1 MQETGEIGLFFRV
14 FCILVRP
21 HCKFSYLSVIMWCM
35 LLRRPLTVMQ
45 KGRTNLFGIGTKDV
59 GIDLGTA
66 NTLVFIKGKGIV
78 LREPSVV
85 AKNTVT
91 NEIVAVGSAA
101 KNMIGRTPGSIVATR
116 PMKDGVIADF
126 ETTTAMIEHYM
137 KEATKASGG
146 SWKKP
151 NVMICVPYGIT
162 SVEQRAVI
170 DAARQAGAKDA
181 FTIEEPFAAAIGAN
195 LPVWEPTGSMVVDIG
210 GGTTEVAVISLGGI
224 VTSESIRVGGDTMDL
239 AIISYIRKT
248 YNLTIGE
255 RTAEAIKI
263 EIGSAK
269 DAVKAE
275 KMDIRGRDLLT
286 GLPKTLEISSEEI
299 VEALRESILQIIE
312 GVKKTLETTPPE
324 LSSDVME
331 RGIVLTGG
339 GAMLRNL
346 DKVISD
352 ETNMPVFIAEDPLDC
367 VAMGTGKALDNL
379 EVIKK
384 MQVK

>member
-1 MQETGEIGLFFRV
+1 M
-14 FCILVRP
+14 
-21 HCKFSYLSVIMWCM
+21 
-35 LLRRPLTVMQ
+35 
-45 KGRTNLFGIGTKDV
+45 FGFGARDV

-85 AKNTVT
+85 AKNTNT
-91 NEIVAVGSAA
+91 GEIVAVGSAA

-116 PMKDGVIADF
+116 PMKDGVIADY
-126 ETTTAMIEHYM
+126 EITTAMIEHYM
-137 KEATKASGG
+137 REAMKVSG
-146 SWKKP
+146 SAWKKP

-224 VTSESIRVGGDTMDL
+224 VTSESIRVGGDTMDG
-239 AIISYIRKT
+239 AIIGYIRKM

-269 DAVKAE
+269 KTDQVE
-275 KMDIRGRDLLT
+275 KMEIRGRDLLT
-286 GLPKTLEISSEEI
+286 GLPKTIEISSEEI
-299 VEALRESILQIIE
+299 VDALRESVLQIID

-339 GAMLRNL
+339 GALLRNL
-346 DKVISD
+346 DKIISD
-352 ETNMPVFIAEDPLDC
+352 ETNMPVFIAENPLDC
-367 VAMGTGKALDNL
+367 VAIGTGKALDNFEL
-379 EVIKK
+379 IKK
-384 MQVK
+384 MQMK

>member
-1 MQETGEIGLFFRV
+1 M
-14 FCILVRP
+14 
-21 HCKFSYLSVIMWCM
+21 
-35 LLRRPLTVMQ
+35 
-45 KGRTNLFGIGTKDV
+45 FGFGAKDV

-85 AKNTVT
+85 AKNT
-91 NEIVAVGSAA
+91 NNGDIVAVGNDA
-101 KNMIGRTPGSIVATR
+101 KNMIGRTPGSIVAIR

-126 ETTTAMIEHYM
+126 DITTAMIQYYL
-137 KEATKASGG
+137 KEAMKASGG
-146 SWKKP
+146 TWKKP

-162 SVEQRAVI
+162 SVERRAVI
-170 DAARQAGAKDA
+170 DAARQAGARDA
-181 FTIEEPFAAAIGAN
+181 VTIEEPFAAAIGSN

-224 VTSESIRVGGDTMDL
+224 VTSESVRVAGDAMDH
-239 AIISYIRKT
+239 AITSYIRKM

-269 DAVKAE
+269 VIDNVE
-275 KMDIRGRDLLT
+275 KMEIRGRDLVT

-299 VEALRESILQIIE
+299 SEALKESVTAIID
-312 GVKKTLETTPPE
+312 GVKKTLEQTPPE
-324 LSSDVME
+324 LSADVME

-339 GAMLRNL
+339 GALLKNL

-352 ETNMPVFIAEDPLDC
+352 ETSMPVFIAENPLDC
-367 VAMGTGKALDNL
+367 VAIGTGMALDHMNM
-379 EVIKK
+379 IRQNSKH
-384 MQVK
+384 

>member
-1 MQETGEIGLFFRV
+1 M
-14 FCILVRP
+14 
-21 HCKFSYLSVIMWCM
+21 
-35 LLRRPLTVMQ
+35 
-45 KGRTNLFGIGTKDV
+45 FGFGAKDV

-85 AKNTVT
+85 AKNTHT
-91 NEIVAVGSAA
+91 GEIVAVGSAA
-101 KNMIGRTPGSIVATR
+101 KNMIGRTPGSIIATR

-126 ETTTAMIEHYM
+126 EITTAMIEHYM
-137 KEATKASGG
+137 KEAMKASGG

-151 NVMICVPYGIT
+151 NVMVCVPYGIT

-170 DAARQAGAKDA
+170 DASRQGGAKDA
-181 FTIEEPFAAAIGAN
+181 YTIEEPFAAAIGAG

-224 VTSESIRVGGDTMDL
+224 VTSESIRVGGDTMDN
-239 AIISYIRKT
+239 AISGYIRKT

-255 RTAEAIKI
+255 RTAEAIKL

-269 DAVKAE
+269 VEEETE
-275 KMDIRGRDLLT
+275 KMEIRGRDLLT
-286 GLPKTLEISSEEI
+286 GLPKTIEISSDEI
-299 VEALRESILQIIE
+299 AGALRESISHIIE

-339 GAMLRNL
+339 GALLRSL
-346 DKVISD
+346 DKVISE
-352 ETNMPVFIAEDPLDC
+352 ETNMPVFIAEEPLDS
-367 VAMGTGKALDNL
+367 VAIGTGKALDNFDI
-379 EVIKK
+379 IKK
-384 MQVK
+384 MQAK